1 MQNDDQTTT
10 ATIEPPVQTSGRPPW
25 NPGQKAKSRKVQK
38 VTTGK
43 RALKLSIEA
52 ETYERL
58 TIHSL
63 KSGLNLSELVDQ
75 LVREHCNS
83 WVLHAKPGPK
93 G

>member
-1 MQNDDQTTT
+1 MRNEDQTTT
-10 ATIEPPVQTSGRPPW
+10 ATIEPPVQTSGRAPW
-25 NPGQKAKSRKVQK
+25 TPGQKTKSRKAQK
-38 VTTGK
+38 ATTGK
-43 RALKLSIEA
+43 RALKLSIDA
-52 ETYERL
+52 DTYERL

-63 KSGLNLSELVDQ
+63 KSGLNLSELVDH

>member
-1 MQNDDQTTT
+1 MQNDEHTST
-10 ATIEPPVQTSGRPPW
+10 ATIDSPVQTSGRAPW
-25 NPGQKAKSRKVQK
+25 TPGQKSKSRKAQK
-38 VTTGK
+38 ATTGK